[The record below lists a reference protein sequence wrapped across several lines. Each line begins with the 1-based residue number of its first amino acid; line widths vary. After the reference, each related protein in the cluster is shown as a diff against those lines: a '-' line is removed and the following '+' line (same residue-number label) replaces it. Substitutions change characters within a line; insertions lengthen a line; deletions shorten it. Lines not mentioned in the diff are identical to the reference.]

1 MNKILTIV
9 FICLFINANIAQN
22 NLIFNY
28 NNTGAGRNISL
39 VFSKEF
45 FNKNE
50 VGLGFRFNINKNYH
64 VDNQNNIYYNRQHA
78 FETIHF
84 LGIHGFYHRQIL
96 TSIEKIKPFIF
107 YDAQFSYSPTR
118 NRSFV
123 PIGVNQIFNQTIY
136 VESLR
141 ITSPFYWLEQNIGL
155 GFKAKIYGNWN
166 IYQKLGVGTM
176 FIMGY
181 EKNYISIKNM
191 EWFSW
196 EFGPLV
202 NVGIAYKFSK

>member
-9 FICLFINANIAQN
+9 FICLFINVNIAQN

-45 FNKNE
+45 LNKNE
-50 VGLGFRFNINKNYH
+50 VGLGLRFNINKNYH
-64 VDNQNNIYYNRQHA
+64 VDNQNNVYYNRQHA
-78 FETIHF
+78 LETIHF
-84 LGIHGFYHRQIL
+84 FGIHGFYHRQIL
-96 TSIEKIKPFIF
+96 TNIEKIKPFIF

-118 NRSFV
+118 NRSFL
-123 PIGVNQIFNQTIY
+123 PYGQDTIFNKTIY
-136 VESLR
+136 KESQR
-141 ITSPFYWLEQNIGL
+141 FQSPFHWLEQNIGL
-155 GFKAKIYGNWN
+155 GFKAKIYGNWH
-166 IYQKLGVGTM
+166 IYQKLGMGTM

-181 EKNYISIKNM
+181 DRNTISAKYF

-202 NVGIAYKFSK
+202 NIGVAYKFSK